1 MLLRRELRSLLRMG
15 DVGVLL
21 AGSSLVVALTLWAW
35 GGDRGDTAVIRAAG
49 RVIETAALTRA
60 QTFSVT
66 GPLGTTQVEIQPG
79 RARIARDPSPR
90 QLCVKQGWLTQSGQ
104 AALCLPNQVSLEIRG
119 HHATYDTLGY

>member
-1 MLLRRELRSLLRMG
+1 MMLLRAG

-21 AGSSLVVALTLWAW
+21 AGGGLVAALTVYAW

-49 RVIETAALTRA
+49 QVVKTAPLTHT
-60 QTFSVT
+60 QSVSVN
-66 GPLGTTQVEIQPG
+66 GPLGTTRIEIEPG
-79 RARIARDPSPR
+79 RARVAADPSPR

-119 HHATYDTLGY
+119 RTSAYDTLGY

>member
-1 MLLRRELRSLLRMG
+1 MASLRAG

-21 AGSSLVVALTLWAW
+21 ASGGLVVALTVWAW
-35 GGDRGDTAVIRAAG
+35 GSGHGDTVVIRAAG
-49 RVIETAALTRA
+49 RVVETASLARA
-60 QTFSVT
+60 RSFAVD
-66 GPLGTTQVEIQPG
+66 GPLGTTRIEIEPG

-119 HHATYDTLGY
+119 RTTAYDTLGY

>member
-1 MLLRRELRSLLRMG
+1 MG

-35 GGDRGDTAVIRAAG
+35 GGNRGDTAVIRAAG
-49 RVIETAALTRA
+49 QVVETTALTHA
-60 QTFSVT
+60 QTFTVN
-66 GPLGTTQVEIQPG
+66 GPLGATQVEIQPG

-119 HHATYDTLGY
+119 HAAPYDTLGY